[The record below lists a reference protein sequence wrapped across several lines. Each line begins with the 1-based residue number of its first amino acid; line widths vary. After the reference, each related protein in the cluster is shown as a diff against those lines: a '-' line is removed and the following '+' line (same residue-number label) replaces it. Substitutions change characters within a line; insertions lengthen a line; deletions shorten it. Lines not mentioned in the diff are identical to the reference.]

1 MTSRQRRGEEFKSP
15 GLNNLFVSY
24 FPTMDD
30 DILKELSRRLIEESY
45 ERKGTALQT
54 LSLAL
59 TSLEQSSKI
68 LALSANKIPP
78 KDSTAFESNRVFS
91 KLTMGSV

>member
-45 ERKGTALQT
+45 ERKGTAVQT
-54 LSLAL
+54 LDMALA
-59 TSLEQSSKI
+59 SLEESRKV
-68 LALSANKIPP
+68 LS
-78 KDSTAFESNRVFS
+78 R
-91 KLTMGSV
+91 SVDGPLPQGNDIVEV